1 MKLKIELIFFL
12 FAMLFFSGSAFASN
26 SPAILN
32 GNETGAKDS
41 VQAIR
46 HSTQPKTQS
55 YRSGREEESIY
66 YIDIKE
72 KRDDDNFITRK
83 ILSRYTNKSLRSVLY
98 GWSIHFPKPLNEFY
112 ILVIEKAFRF
122 PVVFFFLFIIIALAG
137 NILVVIGILFLT
149 NRIMNYRARKA
160 KDLRLIYEK
169 ILMDLMLQVIDT
181 KQAVSILSK
190 HRFRKNYNLLIDVL
204 MDFQKSFRGDSDRQ
218 IIELYHEMNLGQ
230 ISYNK
235 TFAISFYQQVKG
247 IRELTNMHPYHATE
261 IIASH
266 LNDPN
271 DIVRT
276 EAQIC
281 YPHVNKEAPFEFLSI
296 LEKPFSR
303 WAQLN
308 IYYFIKIHEISVPSF
323 DKWLRSS
330 HPNVVSFCILMIAL
344 FQQQENSSE
353 VIRLLYNP
361 QETIRRQAIKTCGVL
376 QLFESKDVLKEIFP
390 NETLKNQLE
399 ITSSFQYIGDET
411 DIPFLEIIVRSENIP
426 LRLEACHTLNN
437 LGKEGRHHLEDLNQS
452 MNLVLSPFIAHIKD
466 PRN

>member
-1 MKLKIELIFFL
+1 MKLKIGPFFFL
-12 FAMLFFSGSAFASN
+12 FAMLFFSESAFASN
-26 SPAILN
+26 YQAILN

-41 VQAIR
+41 VQAIN
-46 HSTQPKTQS
+46 HSAQPKTPF

-83 ILSRYTNKSLRSVLY
+83 ILSGYTNKSLRSVLY
-98 GWSIHFPKPLNEFY
+98 DWSIHFPKPLNEFY

-122 PVVFFFLFIIIALAG
+122 PVVFFFLFIIIALAV
-137 NILVVIGILFLT
+137 NVLLVIGILFLT
-149 NRIMNYRARKA
+149 NKIMNYRDRRA
-160 KDLRLIYEK
+160 KELRLTYEK
-169 ILMDLMLQVIDT
+169 ILTDLMLQVIDT
-181 KQAVSILSK
+181 KQAISILSK
-190 HRFRKNYNLLIDVL
+190 RRYRKNYNLLIEVL

-218 IIELYHEMNLGQ
+218 IIELYQEMDLGR

-281 YPHVNKEAPFEFLSI
+281 YPHVNKEAPFDFLDI
-296 LEKPFSR
+296 LEKPFSQ

-308 IYYFIKIHEISVPSF
+308 IYYFIKIHEMAVPSF
-323 DKWLRSS
+323 DKWLKSN
-330 HPNVVSFCILMIAL
+330 HPNVVRFCILMIAL

-353 VIRLLYNP
+353 VIRLLHDP
-361 QETIRRQAIKTCGVL
+361 REEIRRQAIKTCGVL
-376 QLFESKDVLKEIFP
+376 QLFESKEALKEIFQT
-390 NETLKNQLE
+390 ETHTNQLE
-399 ITSSFQYIGDET
+399 ITITFQHIGDET
-411 DIPFLEIIVRSENIP
+411 DIPFLEAIVRSEKVS
-426 LRLEACHTLNN
+426 LRLEACHTLYN
-437 LGKEGRHHLEDLNQS
+437 LSENGRNHLEDLNQS
-452 MNLVLSPFIAHIKD
+452 MNFVLSPYIAHIKD